1 MCYVS
6 KLLLR
11 FHYANLLFLLLYS
24 PSFDEKSKQ
33 RCVKNILLPFGY
45 NIFVLLQANTLV
57 LRYDGISLSL
67 LLNKISGPK
76 HRAPAHSHYEN
87 LSIIKTQLSLLLFC
101 CFVDCL
107 VSYVIKSIK
116 KT

>member
-33 RCVKNILLPFGY
+33 RCVKSILLPFGY
-45 NIFVLLQANTLV
+45 NIFVLLQAKTLV
-57 LRYDGISLSL
+57 LRYDGIFLSL
-67 LLNKISGPK
+67 FLKNKWTEASRPSPLAL
-76 HRAPAHSHYEN
+76 R
-87 LSIIKTQLSLLLFC
+87 
-101 CFVDCL
+101 
-107 VSYVIKSIK
+107 KSIYY
-116 KT
+116 

>member
-33 RCVKNILLPFGY
+33 RCVKSILLPFGY
-45 NIFVLLQANTLV
+45 NIFVLLQAKTLV
-57 LRYDGISLSL
+57 LRYDGIFLSL
-67 LLNKISGPK
+67 FLKKSGPK

-87 LSIIKTQLSLLLFC
+87 LSIIKTQLLFFVVLLFC
-101 CFVDCL
+101 
-107 VSYVIKSIK
+107 
-116 KT
+116 

>member
-33 RCVKNILLPFGY
+33 RCVKSILLPFGY
-45 NIFVLLQANTLV
+45 NIFVLLQAKTLV

-67 LLNKISGPK
+67 FLKKKWTEASRPSPLAL
-76 HRAPAHSHYEN
+76 R
-87 LSIIKTQLSLLLFC
+87 
-101 CFVDCL
+101 
-107 VSYVIKSIK
+107 KSIYY
-116 KT
+116 

>member
-24 PSFDEKSKQ
+24 PFFDEKSKQ
-33 RCVKNILLPFGY
+33 RCVKSILLPFGY
-45 NIFVLLQANTLV
+45 NIFVLLQAKTLV

-67 LLNKISGPK
+67 LLNKNKWTEASRPSPLAL
-76 HRAPAHSHYEN
+76 R
-87 LSIIKTQLSLLLFC
+87 
-101 CFVDCL
+101 
-107 VSYVIKSIK
+107 KSIYY
-116 KT
+116 

>member
-33 RCVKNILLPFGY
+33 RCVKSILLPFGY
-45 NIFVLLQANTLV
+45 NIFVLLQAKTLE
-57 LRYDGISLSL
+57 LCYDGISLSL
-67 LLNKISGPK
+67 FL
-76 HRAPAHSHYEN
+76 
-87 LSIIKTQLSLLLFC
+87 TQLSVKEFSAQGRL
-101 CFVDCL
+101 
-107 VSYVIKSIK
+107 SYPQIISPESIK
-116 KT
+116 MRTTAKI